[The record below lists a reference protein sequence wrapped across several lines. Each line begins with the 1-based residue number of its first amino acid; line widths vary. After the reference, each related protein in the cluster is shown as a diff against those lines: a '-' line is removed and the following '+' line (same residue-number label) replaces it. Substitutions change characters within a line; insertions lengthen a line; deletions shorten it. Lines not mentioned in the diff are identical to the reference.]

1 MKNSHVEKLLETAA
15 KATAEARSTLKAK
28 MLKAPNGP
36 LGLTAVEVTP
46 AEFAYTLTNDFHS
59 LIEEV
64 ERERDS
70 SAQAK
75 VYSPSEAG
83 LAAMAGFKGEPDHAA
98 HLDQVQNLKEAI
110 QPFEEVV
117 KPLMKW
123 LAQNACPH
131 HHVVVSATS
140 AELFQGQ
147 KSFNTFEFIKD

>member
-1 MKNSHVEKLLETAA
+1 MRNILKEKLLAA
-15 KATAEARSTLKAK
+15 QQEQDAKIRASIKEK
-28 MLKAPNGP
+28 MLKDGPNRF
-36 LGLTAVEVTP
+36 TEVDAVEL
-46 AEFAYTLTNDFHS
+46 AYIMRTDITD

-64 ERERDS
+64 NAELAA
-70 SAQAK
+70 AQNQA
-75 VYSPSEAG
+75 SEPG
-83 LAAMAGFKGEPDHAA
+83 LMAMAGDMAKEPDHAA
-98 HLDQVQNLKEAI
+98 YLRGQDALKEAI

-123 LAQNACPH
+123 LAQNVCPH